1 MAGLPLSGVSRW
13 SPLGSG
19 GEDPAHP
26 LALRL
31 SEGAVGWAGPPPL
44 SRASDIYLK
53 DPRGGISIATSF
65 KCGDPPSLRAAFLVL
80 VPGGRKPPGAPP
92 PSARGGRSSVVGGG
106 TPTPGAPPPHTGRPW
121 WFTDPSGYGRSAHR
135 VPFARE
141 TAIDNFWVSVF
152 PGSGLTQTATS
163 IYDHTGPAG
172 LLPSTDCIHAYRC
185 TEQCRRLRRLAAA
198 GTADGCAR
206 GGGGG
211 GFMRMLMLIL
221 ACGGIL
227 SVGVLSA
234 WLRAWRVW
242 RVRVLGMRWRRGVAI
257 ARRARWR
264 GQGRAAAA

>member
-1 MAGLPLSGVSRW
+1 MAGLPLSGVARW

-44 SRASDIYLK
+44 SRASDIYLR

-106 TPTPGAPPPHTGRPW
+106 TRGAIAPRCAPPLGGSH
-121 WFTDPSGYGRSAHR
+121 PSGYGRSAHR

-141 TAIDNFWVSVF
+141 TAIDNFW
-152 PGSGLTQTATS
+152 TQ
-163 IYDHTGPAG
+163 G
-172 LLPSTDCIHAYRC
+172 
-185 TEQCRRLRRLAAA
+185 
-198 GTADGCAR
+198 
-206 GGGGG
+206 
-211 GFMRMLMLIL
+211 
-221 ACGGIL
+221 
-227 SVGVLSA
+227 
-234 WLRAWRVW
+234 
-242 RVRVLGMRWRRGVAI
+242 
-257 ARRARWR
+257 
-264 GQGRAAAA
+264 